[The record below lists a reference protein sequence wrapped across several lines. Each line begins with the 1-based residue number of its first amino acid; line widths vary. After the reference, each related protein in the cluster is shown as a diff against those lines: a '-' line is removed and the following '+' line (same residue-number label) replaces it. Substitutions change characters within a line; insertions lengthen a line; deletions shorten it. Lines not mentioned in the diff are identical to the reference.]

1 MHQEPPDKL
10 FMAERDLPF
19 RIPGGLS
26 PCREGNFCF
35 RVGKD
40 PAVGD
45 CNPMCIP
52 PQIFDGVTKTVKG
65 LFDVRTPVFLIK
77 MVFES
82 FPFKG
87 ISQCFAGSGKH
98 KLLLLMQ
105 RIQKGEIFPL
115 KLIPQD
121 SDRNEKFCGGF
132 PNPAVRSKPA
142 SGDDT
147 VHMDMIVQFLIP
159 CVEHL
164 NDPGLCTKVFFVGSQ
179 FQKRLGTASMEQPV
193 EKLLITVDQRVE
205 FVRKCEY
212 HMKVRGINDFRPA
225 FIHPDFFQDGL
236 TVGAIPVAAGII
248 VELCMSAFHAL
259 TDIDSEP
266 AGLTCQNGT
275 GGFFLFF

>member
-1 MHQEPPDKL
+1 
-10 FMAERDLPF
+10 
-19 RIPGGLS
+19 
-26 PCREGNFCF
+26 
-35 RVGKD
+35 
-40 PAVGD
+40 
-45 CNPMCIP
+45 
-52 PQIFDGVTKTVKG
+52 
-65 LFDVRTPVFLIK
+65 
-77 MVFES
+77 
-82 FPFKG
+82 
-87 ISQCFAGSGKH
+87 
-98 KLLLLMQ
+98 
-105 RIQKGEIFPL
+105 
-115 KLIPQD
+115 
-121 SDRNEKFCGGF
+121 
-132 PNPAVRSKPA
+132 
-142 SGDDT
+142 
-147 VHMDMIVQFLIP
+147 MIVQFLIP

>member
-19 RIPGGLS
+19 RIPRGLS

-35 RVGKD
+35 RDGKD

-121 SDRNEKFCGGF
+121 SDRDEKLCGRL
-132 PNPAVRSKPA
+132 PDPAVRSKP
-142 SGDDT
+142 SPRDDA
-147 VHMDMIVQFLIP
+147 VHMDMIIQFLVP
-159 CVEHL
+159 GVEYL
-164 NDPGLCTKVFFVGSQ
+164 DDPGLSSKVFLVCTQ
-179 FQKRLGTASMEQPV
+179 FQKSFGTASMEQPV

-205 FVRKCEY
+205 FVRKCKY
-212 HMKVRGINDFRPA
+212 HMEVRGINDFRPA

-236 TVGAIPVAAGII
+236 TVGAVPVAAGII
-248 VELCMSAFHAL
+248 VEFHVSAFAAL
-259 TDIDSEP
+259 ADIDPKP
-266 AGLTCQNGT
+266 AGLAGEDCAGS
-275 GGFFLFF
+275 FPLFI